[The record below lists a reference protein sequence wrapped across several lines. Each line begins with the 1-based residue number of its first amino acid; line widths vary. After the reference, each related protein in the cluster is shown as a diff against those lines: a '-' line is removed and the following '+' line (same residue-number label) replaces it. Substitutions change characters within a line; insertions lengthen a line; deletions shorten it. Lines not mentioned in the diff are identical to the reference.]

1 MSPPLLSDDVDGAQ
15 KKDRPDDVVED
26 DKAEEGHQDP
36 QWDAHHLQHTQRG
49 LVFNKNHIILIS
61 PKKKIKMS
69 SITLV
74 VSLTSQGQ
82 LMILSNLRAMK
93 MNCRMFTEHNTSS

>member
-1 MSPPLLSDDVDGAQ
+1 MGHTPPAAHAEGFGF
-15 KKDRPDDVVED
+15 KK
-26 DKAEEGHQDP
+26 
-36 QWDAHHLQHTQRG
+36 
-49 LVFNKNHIILIS
+49 NNIILIS
-61 PKKKIKMS
+61 AKKKIKMS